1 MLAGST
7 SGLRFSPALPCRL
20 RQAQQLFVRGHFLT
34 HVHQTRG
41 RISLAHRLR
50 GVERQ
55 CDAPGREDSAG
66 DVHTTSNTGDS
77 RSPTPSLPSLS
88 RAHSPDGVTRSAR
101 PSVLP
106 GLPELRADKNN
117 NDNLLAGID
126 SLLDTQDRQRH
137 TSIPEMQQPTK
148 APGHTKSNAP
158 RNRHELLQV
167 MLTSKATSEAWGAYQ
182 ELLFRQS
189 QNNEPS
195 KAIVIP
201 YRHLHRLARLIAS
214 TKPRTRTIF
223 LQLSSILTTL
233 QRTGGRVQLWE
244 WNTLIDSA
252 GKQWRKTSL
261 ADYKASFN
269 IFNNM
274 GVLPLESLASSGETP
289 DVEFHSL
296 AVSQTPDI
304 WTYTTLLSVASRSR
318 SPLAIRHASSLLRS
332 SGLSPNRFTY
342 LCLLRYFTHRN
353 ELSGVRST
361 LRKMKEQ
368 GLEVGLDGI
377 NACMWAYARNGHM
390 DVALTIY
397 RVLRNNVD
405 PELDFGQDDVDAAA
419 LYLRDV
425 EGLNVPSGLEPDE
438 IMYTTM
444 IQTLAYQ
451 GDLIK
456 ALNVFVDMLSSP
468 NRETRIPV
476 DGATGGPVRY
486 NPSMAAFRG
495 IFLGFVRHARM
506 PNERMKESFITA
518 ALRPSSQT
526 AWNLENLQ
534 TVFTAFLELPEDA
547 KPSERLVYWIIVAF
561 GRTSGNDPEKLREV
575 WTQLEDKYG
584 GGWGGRLERIRKAIY
599 SSGDR
604 QP

>member
-7 SGLRFSPALPCRL
+7 SGLTFSPPLSHLPCRL
-20 RQAQQLFVRGHFLT
+20 RQAQQLFVRGHFT
-34 HVHQTRG
+34 AHAHQARG

-50 GVERQ
+50 EVESQR
-55 CDAPGREDSAG
+55 DAPGRETSAR
-66 DVHTTSNTGDS
+66 DAPAMSNTGCL
-77 RSPTPSLPSLS
+77 RTIPPLPSLS
-88 RAHSPDGVTRSAR
+88 RAQSSDGVTRLARSTTLSA
-101 PSVLP
+101 P
-106 GLPELRADKNN
+106 PELRADKS
-117 NDNLLAGID
+117 NDNPLAGIG

-137 TSIPEMQQPTK
+137 SQIPEVEQRPKTS
-148 APGHTKSNAP
+148 GHASSNAP
-158 RNRHELLQV
+158 LSRHKLLQV
-167 MLTSKATSEAWGAYQ
+167 MLTSETISEAWGAYQ
-182 ELLFRQS
+182 ELLVRQS
-189 QNNEPS
+189 QNPS
-195 KAIVIP
+195 KAITIP
-201 YRHLHRLARLIAS
+201 YRHLHRLARLLAS

-223 LQLSSILTTL
+223 LQFSSVLTTL

-261 ADYKASFN
+261 ADYKASLN
-269 IFNNM
+269 IYNNK
-274 GVLPLESLASSGETP
+274 GILPLESHRSSGETP
-289 DVEFHSL
+289 DAELHSL
-296 AVSQTPDI
+296 AVHQAPDI

-332 SGLSPNRFTY
+332 SGLSPNRFTH

-361 LRKMKEQ
+361 LHEMKEQ

-377 NACMWAYARNGHM
+377 NACMWAYARNGHI

-397 RVLRNNVD
+397 RVLRNNVE
-405 PELDFGQDDVDAAA
+405 PELDFGEDDVDAAA

-438 IMYTTM
+438 ITYTAM
-444 IQTLAYQ
+444 IQALAYH

-468 NRETRIPV
+468 KRGKRVPV
-476 DGATGGPVRY
+476 DQATGEPLRY
-486 NPSMAAFRG
+486 KPSMAAFRG
-495 IFLGFVRHARM
+495 IFLGFVRHARK

-518 ALRPSSQT
+518 SLRPSSQA

-534 TVFTAFLELPEDA
+534 MIFTAFLELPEDA

-561 GRTSGNDPEKLREV
+561 GRTSGNDLGKLREV
-575 WTQLEDKYG
+575 WVQLEDKYG
-584 GGWGGRLERIRKAIY
+584 GGWGGRLERIRTAIY
-599 SSGDR
+599 SSGDGE
-604 QP
+604 Q